1 MMLPDALDFA
11 AQAQAQARMVATAQ
25 DLFLERGVA
34 LVSLAEV
41 ALALRLP
48 VAAIERAFPAGKPAL
63 LTAAINRYLAGFRER
78 LTKHQ
83 QQSSS
88 AVEEMLRVRCTLQTL
103 PDEMRGPFLPELAA
117 SYPAHHQYLI
127 TTRLVG
133 IVAYMQA
140 NLQRGIA
147 EGFYRADLDVA
158 TETERWIAQ
167 STAAVEASSN
177 TQVLAETLAAQTT
190 DFLSRVTS
198 PTGALVA
205 RRLQEAAPYY

>member
-1 MMLPDALDFA
+1 MLPDALDST
-11 AQAQAQARMVATAQ
+11 AQAQAQARIVATAQ

-48 VAAIERAFPAGKPAL
+48 VATIERAFPAGKSAL
-63 LTAAINRYLAGFRER
+63 LTAAIDRYLTGFQER
-78 LTKHQ
+78 LVEHQ

-88 AVEEMLRVRCTLQTL
+88 AVEEMLRVRRTLQSL

-117 SYPAHHQYLI
+117 SYPAHYQHLI
-127 TTRLVG
+127 TTRLASIAG
-133 IVAYMQA
+133 YMQA
-140 NLQRGIA
+140 NLQRGIM
-147 EGFYRADLDVA
+147 EGFYRTKLDVA

-167 STAAVEASSN
+167 STAAVEAAPN
-177 TQVLAETLAAQTT
+177 TQVLAEALAAQTT
-190 DFLSRVTS
+190 DFLTRVTS
-198 PTGALVA
+198 PAGALVA

>member
-1 MMLPDALDFA
+1 MLPDALDST

-25 DLFLERGVA
+25 DLFFERGVA

-48 VAAIERAFPAGKPAL
+48 VATIERAFPAGKSAL
-63 LTAAINRYLAGFRER
+63 LTAAIDRYLTGFQER
-78 LTKHQ
+78 LVEHQ

-88 AVEEMLRVRCTLQTL
+88 AVEEMLRVRRTLQSL

-117 SYPAHHQYLI
+117 SYPAHYQHLI
-127 TTRLVG
+127 TTRLVSIAG
-133 IVAYMQA
+133 YMQA
-140 NLQRGIA
+140 NLHRGIR
-147 EGFYRADLDVA
+147 EGFYCPKLGVA

-167 STAAVEASSN
+167 STAAVEAAPN
-177 TQVLAETLAAQTT
+177 TQVLAEALAAQTT
-190 DFLSRVTS
+190 AFLTRVTS
-198 PTGALVA
+198 PAGALVA

>member
-1 MMLPDALDFA
+1 MLPNALDFV
-11 AQAQAQARMVATAQ
+11 AQAQARARMVATAQ

-48 VAAIERAFPAGKPAL
+48 VAAIERAFPLGKPAL
-63 LTAAINRYLAGFRER
+63 LTAAIDRYLAGFRER
-78 LTKHQ
+78 LAEHQ

-88 AVEEMLRVRCTLQTL
+88 AVEEMLRVRRTLQSL

-117 SYPAHHQYLI
+117 SYPAHHQHLI
-127 TTRLVG
+127 TTRLAG

-140 NLQRGIA
+140 NLTRGIG
-147 EGFYRADLDVA
+147 EGFYRPSLDVA
-158 TETERWIAQ
+158 AEVGRWVAQ
-167 STAAVEASSN
+167 STAAVEAAPN
-177 TQVLAETLAAQTT
+177 TQVLAEVLAAQTT
-190 DFLSRVTS
+190 DFLVRVTS
-198 PTGALVA
+198 PAGALVA